1 MSETGI
7 SLNQPRFEWAGNLRK
22 WARTLPTDK
31 VVGSF
36 IVISAGIGLWFGYPV
51 LQGLWSFVLDALLE
65 TGPFIL
71 ASVIIAAYV
80 KATGA
85 DQLIARALS
94 GRQEAAVLTA
104 AVFGALSPFCSC
116 GVVPL
121 IAALLTA
128 GVPLAPVMAF
138 WLSSPT
144 IDPEMLV
151 LTWGVLGGE
160 MAVAKTLSA
169 IGIGLLGGATV
180 MAVQRFGL
188 LQDVLRPSVSGGCGA
203 SSCGPTAS
211 TASGCG
217 DKKAKTSKPV
227 WTFWTD
233 GARRVAF
240 ANEMGTMGWF
250 LGKWLSLAF
259 LLEAMMVAWV
269 PMERVAGGL
278 SDLGAWAVP
287 ASAAVGVPAYLNGY
301 AAIPLVRGLMDIGLQ
316 PGAALAFMVAGG
328 VTSIPAAMAVK
339 ALVKMPTFLLYLAVA
354 AVGSVGAG
362 FVFQLY
368 MAL

>member
-1 MSETGI
+1 MSDTPI
-7 SLNQPRFEWAGNLRK
+7 SLNDNEPRFELGDNMRQWL
-22 WARTLPTDK
+22 RTLPTDR
-31 VVGSF
+31 VVWTFAGL
-36 IVISAGIGLWFGYPV
+36 SAGIGAYFGWPMLQDLWG
-51 LQGLWSFVLDALLE
+51 FVLDALIS

-71 ASVIIAAYV
+71 ASVMIAAYV

-85 DQLIARALS
+85 DKLIARALS

-121 IAALLTA
+121 IAALLAA

-138 WLSSPT
+138 WRASPT

-160 MAVAKTLSA
+160 MAIAKTLAA

-180 MAVQRFGL
+180 MVIQRFGG
-188 LQDVLRPSVSGGCGA
+188 LQDVLRPGISGGCGT
-203 SSCGPTAS
+203 SSCGAPKI
-211 TASGCG
+211 
-217 DKKAKTSKPV
+217 DTSKPV
-227 WTFWTD
+227 WAFWNE
-233 GARRVAF
+233 GPRRVAY

-250 LGKWLSLAF
+250 LMKWLSLAF
-259 LLEAMMVAWV
+259 LLEAMMVTWV
-269 PMERVAGGL
+269 PMEQVAGGL
-278 SDLGAWAVP
+278 SEMGSWAIP

-301 AAIPLVRGLMDIGLQ
+301 AAIPLVRGLMDIGLE

-339 ALVKMPTFLLYLAVA
+339 ALVKMPTFFLYLAVA
-354 AVGSVGAG
+354 AVGSIGTG
-362 FVFQLY
+362 FAFQLY
-368 MAL
+368 MGA